1 MPSRLVLWTG
11 IAALLIWI
19 SSLLLGSNHPV
30 APTSRPPVALGPS
43 FASTPSARARPSTV
57 KPSSTA
63 GHPTPAA
70 TSHATARPSATPTAT
85 ARPTPAPTPTSTPT
99 RTPAPTPTS
108 TPTPTPTPTATPV
121 PTPTPTPAPTPTPTP
136 TPAALPAVSRVFT
149 IVMENEES
157 TSITGNSAAPYINGL
172 ANSYGLA
179 TQYYAVSHPSLPNY
193 LALTAG
199 STFGIN
205 SDCTT
210 CWVNASNVA
219 DQIEASGRSWK
230 AYMEGMP
237 SACFVGDA
245 YPYMQK
251 HNPWIYYN
259 DIRTNA
265 TRCAAHVV
273 PFSQFGTDLSGGS
286 VPNYVWITP
295 NMCND
300 MHDCSIATGDS
311 WLSQQVP
318 GILNSSAFRNGGV
331 LFITWD
337 EGSTSAGCCTDA
349 AGGRVVTLVISPLG
363 RTGFQSST
371 PETHYSLLRTIEDSW
386 NLPRLGGA
394 SCTCTAQM
402 REYFR

>member
-1 MPSRLVLWTG
+1 
-11 IAALLIWI
+11 
-19 SSLLLGSNHPV
+19 
-30 APTSRPPVALGPS
+30 
-43 FASTPSARARPSTV
+43 
-57 KPSSTA
+57 
-63 GHPTPAA
+63 
-70 TSHATARPSATPTAT
+70 
-85 ARPTPAPTPTSTPT
+85 
-99 RTPAPTPTS
+99 
-108 TPTPTPTPTATPV
+108 
-121 PTPTPTPAPTPTPTP
+121 
-136 TPAALPAVSRVFT
+136 
-149 IVMENEES
+149 MENEES
-157 TSITGNSAAPYINGL
+157 NSLIGNSAAPYINGL
-172 ANSYGLA
+172 AASYGLA
-179 TQYYAVSHPSLPNY
+179 TQYYAISHPSLPNY
-193 LALTAG
+193 LTLTAG

-210 CWVNASNVA
+210 CWVNATNLA

-230 AYMEGMP
+230 AYLEDMP
-237 SACFVGDA
+237 SACFIGDA

-265 TRCAAHVV
+265 LRCSAHVV
-273 PFSQFGTDLSGGS
+273 PFGRLGTDLGAGS

-311 WLSQQVP
+311 WLSRQVP
-318 GILNSSAFRNGGV
+318 AILNSTAFRNGGV

-337 EGSTSAGCCTDA
+337 EGSTNTGCCTNA
-349 AGGRVVTLVISPLG
+349 AGGRVATLVISPLG
-363 RTGFQSST
+363 RTGYQSSV

-394 SCTCTAQM
+394 GCACTVAM

>member
-1 MPSRLVLWTG
+1 MP
-11 IAALLIWI
+11 A
-19 SSLLLGSNHPV
+19 
-30 APTSRPPVALGPS
+30 
-43 FASTPSARARPSTV
+43 F
-57 KPSSTA
+57 
-63 GHPTPAA
+63 
-70 TSHATARPSATPTAT
+70 SH
-85 ARPTPAPTPTSTPT
+85 
-99 RTPAPTPTS
+99 
-108 TPTPTPTPTATPV
+108 
-121 PTPTPTPAPTPTPTP
+121 
-136 TPAALPAVSRVFT
+136 VFV

-157 TSITGNSAAPYINGL
+157 SSLIGNGAAPYINGL
-172 ANSYGLA
+172 AQSYGLA
-179 TQYYAVSHPSLPNY
+179 TQYYAISHPSLPNY
-193 LALTAG
+193 LTLTAG
-199 STFGIN
+199 STFGIS

-210 CWVNASNVA
+210 CWVGATNLA
-219 DQIEASGRSWK
+219 DQIEAGGRSWK
-230 AYMEGMP
+230 AYLEDMP

-265 TRCAAHVV
+265 ARCNAHVV
-273 PFSQFGTDLSGGS
+273 PFSQLGADLGNGS

-318 GILNSSAFRNGGV
+318 AILNSAAFRNGGV

-337 EGSTSAGCCTDA
+337 EGGTNAGCCTNA
-349 AGGRVVTLVISPLG
+349 AGGQVATLVISPLG
-363 RTGFQSST
+363 RTAFQSSV
-371 PETHYSLLRTIEDSW
+371 PETHYSLLRTVEDSW

-394 SCTCTAQM
+394 GCACTVAM